1 MPGNSAV
8 VFRDVLVKYGTVTAL
23 DDLDLDIPEK
33 GVFALLGRNG
43 AGKTTAI
50 RVITGLVWLSAGDL
64 NVFGEDPWKNGF
76 QKNRISVLFAEDG
89 LGPSL
94 TVRENLSIWAGFHG
108 FGKEEAGILVCEI
121 LRKLGIEDLK
131 QIKVNDLST
140 GNRRIVAVART
151 FMLPSDMVILDE
163 PTSSLDPVRASEVRE
178 AIKTL
183 SKSRL
188 VLLSTHNLSEAEEL
202 SDTVAIIDSGK
213 LLLSGKPGE
222 LDSASTRKYSVTT
235 EDGSL
240 LFRGESYLQGEQG
253 FVTIS
258 CNDPAAD
265 ILSELIESGNRVI
278 EFKPFRKNLS
288 SIFMELTG
296 KNSR

>member
-1 MPGNSAV
+1 MRTDSAV

-23 DDLDLDIPEK
+23 DGLDLSIPEK
-33 GVFALLGRNG
+33 GVFGLLGRNG

-50 RVITGLVWLSAGDL
+50 RAITGLVWLSAGVL
-64 NVFGEDPWKNGF
+64 NVFGENPWKKGF
-76 QKNRISVLFAEDG
+76 QRDRISVLFAEDG
-89 LGPSL
+89 LAPFL
-94 TVRENLSIWAGFHG
+94 TVHENLSIWAGFHG
-108 FGKEEAGILVCEI
+108 FGKEEAGTLTREI
-121 LRKLGIEDLK
+121 LLKLGIEDLK
-131 QIKVNDLST
+131 QTRVSDLST

-213 LLLSGKPGE
+213 LILSGKPGE
-222 LDSASTRKYSVTT
+222 LDSTSIGKYTVRT
-235 EDGSL
+235 EEGSL
-240 LFRGESYLQGEQG
+240 LFRGESYSPGERG
-253 FVTIS
+253 FVTIR
-258 CNDPAAD
+258 CADPPAD
-265 ILSELIESGNRVI
+265 ILAEFIESGNRII

>member
-1 MPGNSAV
+1 MRTSPAV
-8 VFRDVLVKYGTVTAL
+8 VFRDVLVKYGKVTAL
-23 DDLDLDIPEK
+23 DGLDLEIPEK

-50 RVITGLVWLSAGDL
+50 RAITGLVWLSAGIL
-64 NVFGEDPWKNGF
+64 NVFGENPWKKGF
-76 QKNRISVLFAEDG
+76 PRDRISVLFAEDG
-89 LGPSL
+89 LGPFL
-94 TVRENLSIWAGFHG
+94 TVHENLSIWAGFHG
-108 FGKEEAGILVCEI
+108 FGKEEAGALTLEI
-121 LRKLGIEDLK
+121 LRKLGIEDMK
-131 QIKVNDLST
+131 QARVSDLSN

-151 FMLPSDMVILDE
+151 FMLSSDMVILDE

-178 AIKTL
+178 TIRTL

-202 SDTVAIIDSGK
+202 SDTIAIIDSGK
-213 LLLSGKPGE
+213 LLMSGKPGE
-222 LDSASTRKYSVTT
+222 LDSTSKGSYAVTT

-240 LFRGESYLQGEQG
+240 LFRGKSYSHGERG

-258 CNDPAAD
+258 CDDPPAD
-265 ILSELIESGNRVI
+265 ILIELLEGSNRVI
-278 EFKPFRKNLS
+278 EFKPFRKSLS
-288 SIFMELTG
+288 SIFMELTR

>member
-1 MPGNSAV
+1 MPGNCAV

-23 DDLDLDIPEK
+23 DGLDMEVPEK

-50 RVITGLVWLSAGDL
+50 RAVTGLVQLSAGIL
-64 NVFGEDPWKNGF
+64 NVFGENPWKSGF
-76 QKNRISVLFAEDG
+76 QRKRISVLFAEDG

-94 TVRENLSIWAGFHG
+94 TVYENLSIWAGFHG
-108 FGKEEAGILVCEI
+108 FGKEEAGVLACEI

-131 QIKVNDLST
+131 QTKVSDLST

-183 SKSRL
+183 SQSRL

-213 LLLSGKPGE
+213 LILSGRPGE
-222 LDSASTRKYSVTT
+222 LDSTSSGRYSVIT
-235 EDGSL
+235 EAGSL
-240 LFRGESYLQGEQG
+240 LFRGESYSPGERG
-253 FVTIS
+253 FATIV
-258 CNDPAAD
+258 CDDPPAD

>member
-1 MPGNSAV
+1 MPRNSAV
-8 VFRDVLVKYGTVTAL
+8 VFRDVLVKYGMVTAL
-23 DDLDLDIPEK
+23 DGLDLSIPEK
-33 GVFALLGRNG
+33 GVFGLLGRNG

-50 RVITGLVWLSAGDL
+50 RAITGLVWLSAGIL
-64 NVFGEDPWKNGF
+64 NVFGENPWKRGF
-76 QKNRISVLFAEDG
+76 PRDRISVLFAEDG
-89 LGPSL
+89 LSPSL
-94 TVRENLSIWAGFHG
+94 TVNENLSIWAGFSG
-108 FGKEEAGILVCEI
+108 FGKKEVGIFTREI
-121 LRKLGIEDLK
+121 LRKLEIEDLK
-131 QIKVNDLST
+131 QIRVSDLST

-188 VLLSTHNLSEAEEL
+188 VLLSTHNLSEAEDL
-202 SDTVAIIDSGK
+202 SDIVAIIDSGK
-213 LLLSGKPGE
+213 LILSGKPGE
-222 LDSASTRKYSVTT
+222 LDSASTVNYTVKT
-235 EDGSL
+235 EEGSL
-240 LFRGESYLQGEQG
+240 LFRGESYSPGECG

-258 CNDPAAD
+258 CADPPAD
-265 ILSELIESGNRVI
+265 ILSELIASGNRII
-278 EFKPFRKNLS
+278 EFKQYRKNLS

>member
-23 DDLDLDIPEK
+23 DGLDLEIPEK

-50 RVITGLVWLSAGDL
+50 RAITGLVWLSAGIL
-64 NVFGEDPWKNGF
+64 NVFGENPWKRGF
-76 QKNRISVLFAEDG
+76 PRNRISVLFAEDG

-94 TVRENLSIWAGFHG
+94 TVYENLNIWAGFHG

-131 QIKVNDLST
+131 QTKVNDLST

-151 FMLPSDMVILDE
+151 FMLSSDMVILDE

-213 LLLSGKPGE
+213 LILSGRPGE
-222 LDSASTRKYSVTT
+222 LDSTSSGRYSVTT
-235 EDGSL
+235 EAGSL
-240 LFRGESYLQGEQG
+240 LFRGESYSPGESG
-253 FVTIS
+253 FVTIR
-258 CNDPAAD
+258 CDDPPAD

-278 EFKPFRKNLS
+278 KFKPFRKNLS

-296 KNSR
+296 NNSR

>member
-1 MPGNSAV
+1 MPGNCAV
-8 VFRDVLVKYGTVTAL
+8 AFRDVLVKYGTVTAL
-23 DDLDLDIPEK
+23 DGLDLEIPEK

-50 RVITGLVWLSAGDL
+50 RAVTGLVCLSAGIL
-64 NVFGEDPWKNGF
+64 NVFGENPWKRGF
-76 QKNRISVLFAEDG
+76 QRNRISVLFAEDG
-89 LGPSL
+89 LSPSL
-94 TVRENLSIWAGFHG
+94 TVYENLNIWAGFYG
-108 FGKEEAGILVCEI
+108 FGKEEAGVLSREI
-121 LRKLGIEDLK
+121 LQKLEIEDLK
-131 QIKVNDLST
+131 QTRVSDLST

-163 PTSSLDPVRASEVRE
+163 PTSSLDPVRASEVRG

-183 SKSRL
+183 SQSRL

-213 LLLSGKPGE
+213 LILSGKPGE
-222 LDSASTRKYSVTT
+222 LDSTSIGKYSVTT

-240 LFRGESYLQGEQG
+240 LFRGESYLHGEKG
-253 FVTIS
+253 YVTIR
-258 CNDPAAD
+258 CPDLPAD
-265 ILSELIESGNRVI
+265 ILSELIEGGNRII